1 MRFLSF
7 GAWLVRIN
15 RADSGSFLRL
25 LLRAQEIQEH
35 DESMSAAFRAGLRVG
50 LAHPEIA
57 RAVVKEEQ

>member
-1 MRFLSF
+1 MRFLR
-7 GAWLVRIN
+7 WLVRIN
-15 RADSGSFLRL
+15 REDPGSFLRL

-57 RAVVKEEQ
+57 RAVVEEEEQ